1 MTFKEFL
8 TESKKF
14 EENKYYIIEM
24 PNKTNNYNPKLIS
37 GPFKTYE
44 QAEKTKPGEYF
55 GINQD
60 NVIIIVKN
68 NKFYIPHHETRKATD
83 NLLSTILGANNK
95 DIEKDIK
102 NK

>member
-1 MTFKEFL
+1 MTFKEYL
-8 TESKKF
+8 TESNSYK
-14 EENKYYIIEM
+14 ENEYYIIEL
-24 PNKTNNYNPKLIS
+24 PAKSNNYNPKLIS

-44 QAEKTKPGEYF
+44 QAAKTEPGERF

-60 NVIIIVKN
+60 KVIVIIKD

-83 NLLSTILGANNK
+83 NLLSTILGASNK

-102 NK
+102 KK